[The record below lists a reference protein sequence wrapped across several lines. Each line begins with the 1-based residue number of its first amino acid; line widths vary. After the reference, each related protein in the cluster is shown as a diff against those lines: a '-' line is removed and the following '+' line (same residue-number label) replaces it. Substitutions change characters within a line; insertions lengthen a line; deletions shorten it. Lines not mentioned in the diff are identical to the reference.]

1 MTTIGGIKNFT
12 QAIGTGGNIG
22 QHERGLVA
30 AGLAGTDFKLLITD
44 GIKPRSFEALDKTAR
59 RFIGFE
65 PEKKLFECGA
75 RTFDFDKD
83 ALRRIVNPAGH
94 SEFRGEA
101 EDERTEADALHRAAN
116 GEFQARALAGWSGL
130 VHAGILSEPAPN

>member
-83 ALRRIVNPAGH
+83 ALRRIIDPTRQF
-94 SEFRGEA
+94 EFGSDCGTATCPCSRKKTHA
-101 EDERTEADALHRAAN
+101 EEQGKKQLQTRRS
-116 GEFQARALAGWSGL
+116 GQKIIIGRSGL
-130 VHAGILSEPAPN
+130 Q